1 MNRRS
6 RKTTKQPLE
15 SDAVKTPQ
23 SSTEQKQF
31 APVELQKP
39 ILPQIPSQSA
49 STVPATLT
57 KPSRSKCK
65 ETVDKVNDGSE
76 KVRKSGERANKDKER
91 KAVNLNPETDD
102 WESMFDEEGDCLDP
116 KLIDDITATV
126 GKVTIG
132 KPKSDYKSYNETV
145 NLEDEEFPHVLEVSS
160 FPSEFKTQDL
170 DMMFVEYKE
179 SGFNIKWVDDTH
191 ALVVFSSS
199 KIGKLHLLPLSEK
212 FIKFIGFSYFSF
224 VSLPF
229 TSCASIKS
237 ITCICQIKATETGNS

>member
-1 MNRRS
+1 MNRRG
-6 RKTTKQPLE
+6 RKPIKQPIG
-15 SDAVKTPQ
+15 SDALEMSQ
-23 SSTEQKQF
+23 SSTEQKQL

-39 ILPQIPSQSA
+39 TLPQISSQTVTSVPATVTKPSQS
-49 STVPATLT
+49 
-57 KPSRSKCK
+57 RSKESTEK
-65 ETVDKVNDGSE
+65 AKDNGE
-76 KVRKSGERANKDKER
+76 KVRRSGDRANKEKER

-145 NLEDEEFPHVLEVSS
+145 NLEGEEFPHVLEVSS

-170 DMMFVEYKE
+170 DMMFAEYKE

-199 KIGKLHLLPLSEK
+199 KIGKFP
-212 FIKFIGFSYFSF
+212 
-224 VSLPF
+224 
-229 TSCASIKS
+229 
-237 ITCICQIKATETGNS
+237 